1 MKTKIGIP
9 RYTMFGLLYFAQG
22 SIMGYFGA
30 LNAIYFLSSG
40 LTMTQA
46 GLIGTIAM
54 VPFILKIFLGMLS
67 DKVNFLGLGHRKPYI
82 VIGLVLQA
90 GILAVFSSV
99 NPAENFGLYA
109 AAAFLL
115 MTGMALY
122 DTCTDGYA
130 LDITPEEEEGT
141 VQAVMVSGRA
151 LGTVIIGGLGF
162 IAQAMGW
169 NVLFLVLALI
179 TFLPLPFVLTS
190 MKEAK
195 RTADTAFNWAAF
207 GAFKE
212 KYVIGLALLGA
223 LYSFCIYGAYEI
235 VAPAISTEFG
245 LDVGPTSLLISLW
258 GIGVIAG
265 GWVGGKINPKLGVRK
280 SVLTAMLL
288 SFAAT
293 TLLALI
299 LSPAAAWIIVPFFG
313 IAFGYYETIFFAL
326 SMQFTDSRI
335 AASMFAILMAI
346 ANIGTGIALGL
357 AGVLV
362 DTAGYRFTFLVLG
375 IVNLLAIP
383 LLGLMNKPAVAPLQ
397 EASLEA

>member
-1 MKTKIGIP
+1 MKAKISIS
-9 RYTMFGLLYFAQG
+9 RYIMFGLLYFAQG

-40 LTMTQA
+40 LTMSQA

-54 VPFILKIFLGMLS
+54 LPFILKIFLGMLS
-67 DKVNFLGLGHRKPYI
+67 DKVNLFNLGHRKPYI

-90 GILAVFSSV
+90 SILAVFSSV

-109 AAAFLL
+109 IAAFLL

-130 LDITPEEEEGT
+130 LDITPVEEEGT

-162 IAQAMGW
+162 IAQAIGW
-169 NVLFLVLALI
+169 DALFLVLAFI
-179 TFLPLPFVLTS
+179 TLLPLPFVLVT
-190 MKEAK
+190 MQETK
-195 RTADTAFNWAAF
+195 RTSETSFNWSAF

-212 KYVIGLALLGA
+212 RYVVGLALLGA

-258 GIGVIAG
+258 GVGVIAG
-265 GWVGGKINPKLGVRK
+265 GWIGGKINPALGVRK
-280 SVLTAMLL
+280 SVISAMWL

-293 TLLALI
+293 ILLALI
-299 LSPAAAWIIVPFFG
+299 LSPIAAWIIVPFFG

-362 DTAGYRFTFLVLG
+362 DAAGFRFTFLVLG

-383 LLGLMNKPAVAPLQ
+383 LLGLMRKPTVEKAQKATV
-397 EASLEA
+397 EA